1 MGKPHKHAAVIKAW
15 ADGAE
20 VEARYPDSQYA
31 NSREWSVMSNPAFRE
46 EWEYR
51 VKPSKKWFRVLLL
64 KTGSTMCADN
74 EDQERRFSMGGG
86 FARWL
91 TDRIEYEE

>member
-1 MGKPHKHAAVIKAW
+1 MKPRKHAAVIKAW

-20 VEARYPDSQYA
+20 VEGCHPDS
-31 NSREWSVMSNPAFRE
+31 RRWTVLSNPAFSE
-46 EWEYR
+46 DWEYR
-51 VKPSKKWFRVLLL
+51 VKPPKKWFRVLLL